1 MRAPEFW
8 GRDAGWQAAL
18 LAPLAGLYALA
29 ARARQRKPGW
39 MAPVPVICVG
49 NLVVGGA
56 GKTPAALA
64 IQHYLGERGLAAHF
78 LSRGH
83 GGRLPGPL
91 RVDPERH
98 SAADVGD
105 EPLLLAAQAPAWI
118 ARDRAAGAK
127 AAIAGG
133 APALILDDGF
143 QNPGLEKTVSLI
155 VVDGGYGFGNG
166 RVLPAGPL
174 RETVE
179 DGLAR
184 AQAVVLVGEDVTGT
198 AERLAG
204 RLPVLTARLE
214 PGAGQ
219 ALEGRRLLAFAGIG
233 RPEKFFA
240 TLRQNGAE
248 LVETTAYPDHHP
260 YDPAEIDT
268 LVRRARSQEA
278 VPITTRKDWV
288 RLTAEQKRQIEV
300 LDIQLV
306 WDDPAGLAPLF
317 DSLLPA

>member
-1 MRAPEFW
+1 GA
-8 GRDAGWQAAL
+8 
-18 LAPLAGLYALA
+18 YALA

-39 MAPVPVICVG
+39 TAPVPVICVG
-49 NLVVGGA
+49 NLVAGGA
-56 GKTPAALA
+56 GKTPVALA
-64 IQHYLGERGLAAHF
+64 IQHYLNDRGLAAHF

-83 GGRLPGPL
+83 GGRLSGPL
-91 RVDPERH
+91 RVDPDRH

-127 AAIAGG
+127 AAIEAG

-174 RETVE
+174 REPVE

-184 AQAVVLVGEDVTGT
+184 AQAVVLVGEDATGT
-198 AERLAG
+198 AESLAG

-214 PGAGQ
+214 PLAGQ

-240 TLRQNGAE
+240 TLRQNDAV
-248 LVETTAYPDHHP
+248 LVEAIAYPDHHP
-260 YDPAEIDT
+260 YDPAEIDR
-268 LVRRARSQEA
+268 LARRARSQGA
-278 VPITTRKDWV
+278 APITTRKDWV
-288 RLTAEQKRQIEV
+288 RLPPEQKRQIEV

-306 WDDPAGLAPLF
+306 WDDPDGLTPLF
-317 DSLLPA
+317 DSLLLT